1 VTDTDGVRRFYDDL
15 AEDYERI
22 YADWAASSRRQAA
35 ALEALIP
42 PGGFVLD
49 CAAGVGTQLLGLAAL
64 GHRVVGTDLSVV
76 ALRRAAERAVERDA
90 GIGVAAADMRRLPFP
105 DATFD
110 AVVCADNAVP
120 HLLTAPDVCQALAEM
135 RRVAVP
141 GGVVIVTTRDYD
153 ELRRT
158 RPDVTP
164 VGVHRDADAVTAGF
178 QLWTWHP
185 DGERYDLDHLVVTGA
200 AGRWDVRAR
209 HSTYWAIRRRELADL
224 AAAAGLV
231 DVRWLTPAESAFF
244 QPLMLAR
251 RAATPR

>member
-1 VTDTDGVRRFYDDL
+1 MTDTGGVRRFYDDL

-22 YADWAASSRRQAA
+22 YADWAASSRRQA
-35 ALEALIP
+35 EALDALLP

-49 CAAGVGTQLLGLAAL
+49 CAAGIGTQLLGLAAL
-64 GHRVVGTDLSVV
+64 GHRVVGTDLSGV
-76 ALRRAAERAVERDA
+76 ALRRVAERDA
-90 GIGVAAADMRRLPFP
+90 GVGVAAADMRRLPFP

-110 AVVCADNAVP
+110 AVVCADNALP
-120 HLLTAPDVCQALAEM
+120 HLLTAPDVRQALAEM

-158 RPDVTP
+158 RPEVTP

-200 AGRWDVRAR
+200 AGSWDVRAR
-209 HSTYWAIRRRELADL
+209 HSTYWAIIRAELGDL

-231 DVRWLTPAESAFF
+231 DVRWLMPAESGFF
-244 QPLMLAR
+244 QPLLLGT
-251 RAATPR
+251 RAAAEPR